1 MTPLDWRLCHYGGER
16 WTQGELDE
24 VVHRERER
32 RGLPNSC
39 VFCTRVLMDTNGAV
53 HLLDNERM
61 CWCLGRSLDAVVT
74 FDRGL
79 R

>member
-1 MTPLDWRLCHYGGER
+1 MYMTSLDWSKEI
-16 WTQGELDE
+16 
-24 VVHRERER
+24 
-32 RGLPNSC
+32 
-39 VFCTRVLMDTNGAV
+39 LMDTKGAV

-61 CWCLGRSLDAVVT
+61 CRCLGHSPDAVVT